1 MLGKNILENE
11 NQKILFDAKTSKD
24 EKIAILELM
33 NKKVEKHITEH
44 WNLYQVSLPVRLEHK
59 IKQIAQILFSFKKA
73 HYMIRTPEGIF
84 ILKVR
89 GLDASVNSTVKQIG
103 SIILY
108 DTPIDAISL
117 QHQEKH
123 LNTVTDY
130 LNSIE
135 KDGKSLKDVGVT
147 NDNK

>member
-1 MLGKNILENE
+1 
-11 NQKILFDAKTSKD
+11 
-24 EKIAILELM
+24 
-33 NKKVEKHITEH
+33 
-44 WNLYQVSLPVRLEHK
+44 
-59 IKQIAQILFSFKKA
+59 
-73 HYMIRTPEGIF
+73 MIRTPEGIF

-135 KDGKSLKDVGVT
+135 KDGKNLKDVGVK